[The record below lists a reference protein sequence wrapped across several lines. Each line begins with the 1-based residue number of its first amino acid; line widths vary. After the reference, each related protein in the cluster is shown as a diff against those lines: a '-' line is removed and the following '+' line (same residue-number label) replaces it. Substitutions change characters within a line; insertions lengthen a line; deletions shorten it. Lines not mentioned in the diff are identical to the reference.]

1 MECEL
6 IRRKDRSELAPT
18 LHCTRRDD
26 ACRYDSDPVK
36 TSGQRLVGMMSEHLR
51 FGRTPLWAVSTD
63 AEERKRRRLTKSAK
77 SYVQV
82 GLRCAPRL
90 TRPPV

>member
-1 MECEL
+1 M
-6 IRRKDRSELAPT
+6 RTNSPQGPQRARTD
-18 LHCTRRDD
+18 LHCQCTRRDD

-36 TSGQRLVGMMSEHLR
+36 TSGQRLVGMSEHLR

-63 AEERKRRRLTKSAK
+63 AEERKRRRSTKIAEG
-77 SYVQV
+77 YVQV

-90 TRPPV
+90 AYKPV

>member
-18 LHCTRRDD
+18 CTAPGETMR
-26 ACRYDSDPVK
+26 AGTTLDPMK
-36 TSGQRLVGMMSEHLR
+36 TSGQRLVGMSEHLR

-63 AEERKRRRLTKSAK
+63 AEERKRRRSTKSAK

>member
-1 MECEL
+1 MLRAPLSTTGEL
-6 IRRKDRSELAPT
+6 GRDYGASTTRRKVPAAVPGATTGIPRVASQT
-18 LHCTRRDD
+18 KQN
-26 ACRYDSDPVK
+26 K
-36 TSGQRLVGMMSEHLR
+36 TKR

-63 AEERKRRRLTKSAK
+63 AEERKRRHSTKNAK

-90 TRPPV
+90 AYKPV